1 MKNTLEEIL
10 MDVRHGRS
18 LQSVFIYANDEPKS
32 ALARDLGDCRDN
44 KGKLAKRVFTCLRK
58 NISDTEKTGVGD
70 ILVFAQSNKQ
80 WLGICLYQK
89 WADQLDKLR
98 SSYLVMKFGR
108 KQPADFHDRLNS
120 VMLLLAF
127 PAASV

>member
-1 MKNTLEEIL
+1 MNVVPGSFVYEKISPTRKKMASEI
-10 MDVRHGRS
+10 
-18 LQSVFIYANDEPKS
+18 F
-32 ALARDLGDCRDN
+32 
-44 KGKLAKRVFTCLRK
+44 
-58 NISDTEKTGVGD
+58 
-70 ILVFAQSNKQ
+70 LVFAQSNKQ

-89 WADQLDKLR
+89 WADHLDKLR

-108 KQPADFHDRLNS
+108 KPPADFHDRLNS